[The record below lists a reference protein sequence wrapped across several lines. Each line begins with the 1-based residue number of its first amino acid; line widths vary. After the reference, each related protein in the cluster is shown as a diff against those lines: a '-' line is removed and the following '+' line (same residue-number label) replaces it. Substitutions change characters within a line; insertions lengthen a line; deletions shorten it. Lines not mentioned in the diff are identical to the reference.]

1 MGRGQSANRPI
12 GQVGG
17 LWSPTIAM

>member
-17 LWSPTIAM
+17 LWSPTI